1 MNSTTVRSDVLW
13 PIILPGASALP
24 FQRPDQQPLDEVP
37 LQKRVDQYDRS
48 DRHQLLGVAFTH
60 DGVNEVYAA
69 KRGDLNTISNE
80 FYHKAITGVVDID
93 EAWDQF

>member
-1 MNSTTVRSDVLW
+1 MAS
-13 PIILPGASALP
+13 LP
-24 FQRPDQQPLDEVP
+24 VN
-37 LQKRVDQYDRS
+37 YW
-48 DRHQLLGVAFTH
+48 GVAFTH

-93 EAWDQF
+93 EAWDQFQADLNAAGLDEVIAEFQRLYDALN